1 MLKMEAKICLAQ
13 SKEHHTLNQQ
23 NYFCQQPSNQRI
35 TKTFILNKKNSY
47 FSKIALQFKVILL
60 LHIISEFDLL
70 GRLGEFFSNKD
81 IFFPLRGWSG
91 WQPESNLFLGGNC
104 FLLFSFVL
112 DFNWS
117 EVLKEFSKERKTLD
131 E

>member
-1 MLKMEAKICLAQ
+1 MFGAKQGTSYIESAKLFLSTTKQ
-13 SKEHHTLNQQ
+13 PT
-23 NYFCQQPSNQRI
+23 NYKNIYTEQ
-35 TKTFILNKKNSY
+35 KKISY

-81 IFFPLRGWSG
+81 ILFPLRGWSC

-112 DFNWS
+112 DFNRS